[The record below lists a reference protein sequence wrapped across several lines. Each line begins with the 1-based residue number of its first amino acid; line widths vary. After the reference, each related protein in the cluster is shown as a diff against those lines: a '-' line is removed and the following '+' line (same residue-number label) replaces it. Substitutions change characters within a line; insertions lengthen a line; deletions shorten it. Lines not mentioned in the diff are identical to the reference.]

1 MPGFCIFYTETNEK
15 DFDYEKA
22 TLVIYGNMFGNH
34 VMITTDILWVIL
46 PRLCGP
52 LCVLREMPFI

>member
-22 TLVIYGNMFGNH
+22 TLVIYGNMF
-34 VMITTDILWVIL
+34 VSDALFEIM
-46 PRLCGP
+46 
-52 LCVLREMPFI
+52 

>member
-22 TLVIYGNMFGNH
+22 TLVIYGNIPVGGIN
-34 VMITTDILWVIL
+34 LS
-46 PRLCGP
+46 
-52 LCVLREMPFI
+52 

>member
-22 TLVIYGNMFGNH
+22 TLVIYGSLFGCDAC
-34 VMITTDILWVIL
+34 TAIL
-46 PRLCGP
+46 
-52 LCVLREMPFI
+52 

>member
-22 TLVIYGNMFGNH
+22 TLVIYGNMFGSDARFGI
-34 VMITTDILWVIL
+34 M
-46 PRLCGP
+46 
-52 LCVLREMPFI
+52 

>member
-22 TLVIYGNMFGNH
+22 TLVIYGNM
-34 VMITTDILWVIL
+34 TDILWVIL